1 LCFVLTGLTT
11 FSSTAQIQQAWV
23 ARYNNGIT
31 NGTNQAVKMALDSVG
46 NICVTGFSQ
55 NASSNLGYVTI
66 KYASNGKQLWAAR
79 YDSTNYPSAAPSALV
94 LDSSNNV
101 IVTGSAL
108 TIKYDST
115 GNQLWSAPFSGTA
128 LAVDIGANVYVTG
141 FGTAFNTVKLNPLGS
156 NVWFTTYTDLGPT
169 LSQIVLVDGATNV
182 YVAGSDAYDHFG
194 SASWFI
200 VRLAIVKYDSTGSQL
215 WTASYVCEG
224 DPSGLQIEGAAVDNQ
239 GNIYVVVDFEPDV
252 QKYVT
257 YRYSSNGGLDWVAYP
272 TPRYPSQ
279 SHGLVVDKNHDV
291 LVTGQI
297 NYQYPSYYYGTLK
310 LDGNGNPLWTSYFP
324 QRPFGSSVATAIAID
339 QANNVYVTG
348 YSPGT
353 NSGNDIVTIKYGP
366 NGNQVWLQ
374 RYQGPG
380 NGDDAGNAIA
390 VDNNGNVYVTGYET
404 TAAGGTE
411 IVTIKY
417 SPVTLERRA
426 DGTVLLQAQGSPGE
440 SFDLQGSTDLMNW
453 LDLGSILADSNGVA
467 QFQDTNASNYD
478 RRFYVTSPQ

>member
-1 LCFVLTGLTT
+1 MNG
-11 FSSTAQIQQAWV
+11 QIQQAWV

-31 NGTNQAVKMALDSVG
+31 NGTNQAVKMALDPVG
-46 NICVTGFSQ
+46 NIYVTGFSQ
-55 NASSNLGYVTI
+55 NTNSNLGYVTI
-66 KYASNGKQLWAAR
+66 KYAPNGKQLWAAR

-141 FGTAFNTVKLNPLGS
+141 FGTAFNTVKLNPMGS

-194 SASWFI
+194 SASWFV
-200 VRLAIVKYDSTGSQL
+200 VRLAIVKYDSTGNQL

-224 DPSGLQIEGAAVDNQ
+224 DPSGLQIEGAAIDKSN
-239 GNIYVVVDFEPDV
+239 NLYVVTSFIPEGQVF
-252 QKYVT
+252 VT
-257 YRYSSNGGLDWVAYP
+257 CKFQSNGSLIWTASNPDASCGGDLC
-272 TPRYPSQ
+272 
-279 SHGLVVDKNHDV
+279 HGLALESTGDV
-291 LVTGQI
+291 FVTGQSCYFAP
-297 NYQYPSYYYGTLK
+297 NDAYATFVYGTYRANT
-310 LDGNGNPLWTSYFP
+310 NGSWVWTNTFP
-324 QRPFGSSVATAIAID
+324 SVPVLPSVATSIAVD
-339 QANNVYVTG
+339 HSANVYVTG

-353 NSGNDIVTIKYGP
+353 NFGNDIVTIRYGP

-374 RYQGPG
+374 RYHGPG

-417 SPVTLERRA
+417 SPVTLQRRA

-440 SFDLQGSTDLMNW
+440 SFDLQGSTDLLNW
-453 LDLGSILADSNGVA
+453 LDLGSIVADSNGVA
-467 QFQDTNASNYD
+467 QFADTNASNYNQ
-478 RRFYVTSPQ
+478 RFYVTSPQ